1 MKKQFILAGAGLLL
15 VATVFFFGR
24 TVADKKQSHVAFKD
38 SSSDKAFDIQQF
50 ISSEKSKLPPEKAIV
65 LSKMENGISRGDVLA
80 QQIRANEA
88 LAGYWR
94 DSLKAYEPYAFYTSE
109 AAKLDNSEK
118 KLTFAA
124 RLFLDNLRGENDEVK
139 LKWETGEAIDLFN
152 RAIQLNPAND
162 DLHIGLGSCY
172 IYGRGRSGDPQE
184 TMQGIQELLAVVRK
198 DSTNMKAQEMLG
210 VGGIVSGQFDKAV
223 ERLKKVVA
231 ADPQNAEATAYLADA
246 YAGKGDKA
254 EAVKWYNISKRLVN
268 NVDYSREV
276 DARIKLLK

>member
-15 VATVFFFGR
+15 LAALFFFGR
-24 TVADKKQSHVAFKD
+24 TVADKKPTALARKANPP
-38 SSSDKAFDIQQF
+38 DKLYDIQKF
-50 ISSEKSKLPPEKAIV
+50 ISTEKSKLPPEQAII
-65 LSKMENGISRGDVLA
+65 LSKMENGISRGDVLG

-88 LAGYWR
+88 LAAYWK
-94 DSLKAYEPYAFYTSE
+94 DSLKVYEPYAFYISE

-118 KLTFAA
+118 NLTFAA
-124 RLFLDNLRGENDEVK
+124 RLFLDNLRGENDEAK
-139 LKWETGEAIDLFN
+139 LRWESGEAIDLFN
-152 RAIQLNPAND
+152 RAIKLNPAND

-184 TMQGIQELLAVVRK
+184 TMQGIQELLSVVRK

-223 ERLKKVVA
+223 ERLKKVVTA
-231 ADPQNAEATAYLADA
+231 QPQNAEATAYLADA
-246 YAGKGDKA
+246 YAGKGDKN
-254 EAVKWYNISKRLVN
+254 EAVKWYNLSKRLVN

-276 DARIKLLK
+276 DARIKMLK

>member
-50 ISSEKSKLPPEKAIV
+50 ISSEKSKLSLEKAIT